1 MPITGTCTVCFELAN
16 TGSRAGTGIVQLYIR
31 DLYSS
36 YTRPVKEL
44 KNFARVHLEA
54 GETKTVRF
62 DITPDKLAFF
72 DREMH
77 SRVEKGAF
85 EILIGAS
92 SRDEDLQKARIE
104 VN

>member
-92 SRDEDLQKARIE
+92 SRDEDLQKVRIE